1 MFLHVSYVRNHGGSY
16 QVNIIRSYAKH
27 EKWCRVGCLLYGSYL
42 KVRDLLSLY
51 EVFTIITVV
60 TG

>member
-1 MFLHVSYVRNHGGSY
+1 MPSMKNGVELGVCYN
-16 QVNIIRSYAKH
+16 
-27 EKWCRVGCLLYGSYL
+27 YGSYL